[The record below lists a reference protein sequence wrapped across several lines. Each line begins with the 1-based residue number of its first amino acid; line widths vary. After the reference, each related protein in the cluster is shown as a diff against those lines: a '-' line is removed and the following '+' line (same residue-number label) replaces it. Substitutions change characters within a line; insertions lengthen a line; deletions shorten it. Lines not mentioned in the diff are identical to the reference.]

1 MEMRTWIAL
10 SGVILTDA
18 LGNVFLTAG
27 MKRVGDLQPLPLKNL
42 PRQLLRVLSNF
53 QIVCGIFSLTI
64 AFFLFISLLS
74 WANLSFVY
82 PTTSLTYL
90 LSLIGARYFLHERI
104 TPARLVGTVLVCVG
118 AAFVS
123 IG

>member
-1 MEMRTWIAL
+1 MEMRIWMAL

-27 MKRVGDLQPLPLKNL
+27 MRRIGDFQPLPLKNL
-42 PRQLLRVLSNF
+42 PHQLLRVLNNF
-53 QIVCGIFSLTI
+53 QIVCGIFCLTI

-104 TPARLVGTVLVCVG
+104 TPARLVGTILVCVG